1 MKIAIFG
8 DVSDRIA
15 LQEAI
20 QEVKKDLDIEI
31 VDIDIFEDDEIV
43 VMCGHP
49 LANVGVEIECYTD
62 KSYDDGTQHWRG
74 GARGKGGK
82 IKYARS

>member
-8 DVSDRIA
+8 DMTNRKE

-20 QEVKKDLDIEI
+20 QDVGNELGIEI
-31 VDIDIFEDDEIV
+31 TNLDELPEQRIV

-49 LANVGVEIECYTD
+49 LANVGIELVDCSAAIPYREN
-62 KSYDDGTQHWRG
+62 SFRG
-74 GARGKGGK
+74 GSVGKGGK
-82 IKYARS
+82 IKYRRG